1 MVELSKNCCGCT
13 CCAEV
18 CPQGAIRMA
27 QDEGGF
33 LYPKIDTAKCIDC
46 RLCEQKCPLRKPQN
60 TGNAK
65 PPTYAALSR
74 EAGVRVK
81 SSSGGLFYMFAS
93 SVIRKGGVVFG
104 AALSDD
110 RKTVFHT
117 YAESYDDLAKL
128 QGSKYVQ
135 SDLSDIFKK
144 VHFYLN
150 HGRWVLFTGTMCQI
164 EGLRSYLGKEYDKL
178 ILIDVICH
186 GVPSPL
192 IWGHYVHCKEASYSC
207 KVQEVYFRD
216 KTDGWKCFGMKLL
229 FANGQ
234 CYRSVWQKDAYGK
247 LFTANKIF
255 RDSCE
260 DCRFKSVEKN
270 CDLSIGDLWGA
281 EYMANELDDDM
292 GVSLLM
298 VHSKKGMDLLESIRD
313 NLEIRE
319 IDFDAAVNNNP
330 YILKSIKKGSGK
342 AKQRIYKEIRA
353 GKDIETIAS
362 KYAKNFNL
370 KKYMIALLDRIG
382 LLGTILNHRNNRSR
396 KNG

>member
-150 HGRWVLFTGTMCQI
+150 HGRWVLFT
-164 EGLRSYLGKEYDKL
+164 LSL
-178 ILIDVICH
+178 IHI
-186 GVPSPL
+186 
-192 IWGHYVHCKEASYSC
+192 
-207 KVQEVYFRD
+207 
-216 KTDGWKCFGMKLL
+216 
-229 FANGQ
+229 
-234 CYRSVWQKDAYGK
+234 
-247 LFTANKIF
+247 
-255 RDSCE
+255 
-260 DCRFKSVEKN
+260 
-270 CDLSIGDLWGA
+270 
-281 EYMANELDDDM
+281 
-292 GVSLLM
+292 
-298 VHSKKGMDLLESIRD
+298 
-313 NLEIRE
+313 
-319 IDFDAAVNNNP
+319 
-330 YILKSIKKGSGK
+330 
-342 AKQRIYKEIRA
+342 
-353 GKDIETIAS
+353 
-362 KYAKNFNL
+362 
-370 KKYMIALLDRIG
+370 
-382 LLGTILNHRNNRSR
+382 
-396 KNG
+396 

>member
-1 MVELSKNCCGCT
+1 MS
-13 CCAEV
+13 
-18 CPQGAIRMA
+18 

-33 LYPKIDTAKCIDC
+33 FYPEIDAAKCINC
-46 RLCEQKCPLRKPQN
+46 GLCEQRCPLRKPQK
-60 TGNAK
+60 TGGTK
-65 PPTYAALSR
+65 PLTYAALSR
-74 EAGVRVK
+74 ETKVRTA

-93 SVIRKGGVVFG
+93 SVINKGGIVFG

-117 YAESYDDLAKL
+117 DAESLDDLPKL

-135 SDLSDIFKK
+135 SDLSDTFKR
-144 VHFYLN
+144 VLFYLDQ
-150 HGRWVLFTGTMCQI
+150 GRWVLFTGTMCQI
-164 EGLRSYLGKEYDKL
+164 EGLRSYLNKEYDRL
-178 ILIDVICH
+178 ILMDVICH

-192 IWGHYVHCKEASYSC
+192 IWRHYVDCMETAYES
-207 KVQEVYFRD
+207 KVQEAYFRD
-216 KTDGWKCFGMKLL
+216 KTDGWKGFGMKLL
-229 FANGQ
+229 FVDGE
-234 CYRSVWQKDAYGK
+234 CYRCVWQKDAYGK

-260 DCRFKSVEKN
+260 DCKFKTIEKN

-281 EYMANELDDDM
+281 EHIATELDDDK

-313 NLEIRE
+313 RLKIKE
-319 IDFDAAVNNNP
+319 IDFDIVVDNNP

-342 AKQRIYKEIRA
+342 EKEKIYREISA
-353 GKDIETIAS
+353 GKDIKAIAS
-362 KYAKNFNL
+362 KHAKNFNM
-370 KKYMIALLDRIG
+370 KKHMIALLERMG
-382 LLGTILNHRNNRSR
+382 LLEIILNLRNKRSR